1 MNFVVKTFEE
11 LTNKELYEI
20 LKARCAI
27 FAVEQNIICQDM
39 DGIDYRAMHCFFEE
53 EGRIEAYLRA
63 FYIGEDTVKIG
74 RVLTA
79 VHGKGLGRRL
89 MDLSLK
95 AIKEKMPCKKIH
107 VSAQT
112 YASGFYEKSGFKV
125 TSVDYMEDGIV
136 QGARDME
143 LE

>member
-1 MNFVVKTFEE
+1 MIFKVKTFDE
-11 LTNKELYEI
+11 LTTKELYEI

-39 DGIDYRAMHCFFEE
+39 DGIDYRALHCFFEE

-63 FYIGEDTVKIG
+63 FYTDKNTVKIG

-89 MDLSLK
+89 MEESLS
-95 AIKEKMPCKKIH
+95 AIKERMPSKKIH
-107 VSAQT
+107 VSAQK
-112 YASGFYEKSGFKV
+112 YASGFYEKAGFKI
-125 TSVDYMEDGIV
+125 TSVDYLEDGIV
-136 QGARDME
+136 HVAMDME
-143 LE
+143 IE